1 MTPTNYDES
10 KVQAYT
16 LPPLLVAEDGSKVAT
31 AYDWVQKRRPQVL
44 NTLKKELFGELPPRP
59 ETFTKEVVFEGNPI
73 YKDKLIYVR
82 WLTIEEWEAMQ
93 EDSSSEEGSSEE
105 ENSGNL
111 FE

>member
-1 MTPTNYDES
+1 MVELEAG
-10 KVQAYT
+10 KVYEA
-16 LPPLLVAEDGSKVAT
+16 PVLVAPKDSGYVFGGYYADT
-31 AYDWVQKRRPQVL
+31 A
-44 NTLKKELFGELPPRP
+44 
-59 ETFTKEVVFEGNPI
+59 FTKEVVFEGNPI

-93 EDSSSEEGSSEE
+93 EDSSEE